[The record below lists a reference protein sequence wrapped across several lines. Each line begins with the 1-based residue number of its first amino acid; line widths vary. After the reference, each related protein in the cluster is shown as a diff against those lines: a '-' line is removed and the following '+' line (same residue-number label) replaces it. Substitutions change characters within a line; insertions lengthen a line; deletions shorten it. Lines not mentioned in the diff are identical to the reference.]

1 MPTRRGYAV
10 VIGASAALVLAS
22 LAVVPGLT
30 TGALEQKEA
39 RRILAIKSEYDFD
52 AQKTIWSAVLV
63 KVSDLRPNESVRFL
77 SPFSRDMDDYF
88 KLRIDHE
95 SSDVK
100 GDFFNKAEAYSRY
113 NLLRLPEWLG
123 GKNDDIS
130 SFRAY
135 SAVAISNSC
144 LTHYWGD
151 DGKWRIEDPCHG
163 DMFRPWDGL
172 AIAGPVAEGV
182 SHGIVDRTG
191 PAALANMDLAVDSEG
206 YIVAFKPDQAKNGV
220 VGAGRKIDEGRRSA
234 AMLAAASKYA
244 GYDLPFPA
252 SVAGY
257 HLATISPALL
267 PWNLSGDRQTQFLA
281 TYRGLDGTIEISS
294 YPVDQF
300 PKFVQGA
307 TANAPLNMTSIREI
321 ANIDLP
327 GTNATSGAGIA
338 GHYAYITT
346 FDGYASAA
354 ILGEK
359 GWQRIARR
367 HKDGRIRP
375 WPDRY
380 ARKKPWPRLIFITIL
395 SLPHC

>member
-1 MPTRRGYAV
+1 MFSRRGYAV
-10 VIGASAALVLAS
+10 LIVASAALVLAS
-22 LAVVPGLT
+22 LAIVPGLT

-52 AQKTIWSAVLV
+52 TQKTIWSAVPV
-63 KVSDLRPNESVRFL
+63 KVGDVRSNESLRFL

-100 GDFFNKAEAYSRY
+100 GEFFNKAEAYSRY

-123 GKNDDIS
+123 GKNNDIS

-151 DGKWRIEDPCHG
+151 DGRWRIEDPCHG

-172 AIAGPVAEGV
+172 AIAGPVAEGI
-182 SHGIVDRTG
+182 SHGMVDRTG
-191 PAALANMDLAVDSEG
+191 QAALANMDLAVDSEG
-206 YIVAFKPDQAKNGV
+206 YIVAFKPDPAKNGV
-220 VGAGRKIDEGRRSA
+220 IGSGRSIDEGRSSA

-252 SVAGY
+252 SITGY
-257 HLATISPALL
+257 RLATIGPAYL
-267 PWNLSGDRQTQFLA
+267 PWNIVLSARPSQLAA
-281 TYRGLDGTIEISS
+281 TYYGSDGRIEISS

-300 PKFVQGA
+300 PNLVQGA
-307 TANAPLNMTSIREI
+307 TADAPLNMTSIREI
-321 ANIDLP
+321 ANIDLSE
-327 GTNATSGAGIA
+327 NVTSGAGVA
-338 GHYAYITT
+338 GKYAYIAT
-346 FDGYASAA
+346 FDRYSSAA

-359 GWQRIARR
+359 GGRELFVGI
-367 HKDGRIRP
+367 KIDGSDPGRIT
-375 WPDRY
+375 
-380 ARKKPWPRLIFITIL
+380 ALAK
-395 SLPHC
+395 SLGLD